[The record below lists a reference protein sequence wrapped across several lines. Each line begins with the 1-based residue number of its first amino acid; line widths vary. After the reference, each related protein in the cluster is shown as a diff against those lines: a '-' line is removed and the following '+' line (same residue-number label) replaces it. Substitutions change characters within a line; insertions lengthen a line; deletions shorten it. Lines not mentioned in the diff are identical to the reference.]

1 MARFYIIIFLIKIKL
16 KKRCTEMRDC
26 FYLAP
31 WWGCTRAVHYVLLI
45 SFTEKDVVIRISKT
59 WRDFDWLQTIWKS
72 ALPEQIKKPFFK
84 AVVES
89 VLLYGSFARALTK
102 RLENKLNGTYTR
114 MIRAILDI
122 STHPSKERL
131 YGNLI

>member
-45 SFTEKDVVIRISKT
+45 SSIEKDVLIRISKT

-72 ALPEQIKKPFFK
+72 ALPEQIKKDIFK

-89 VLLYGSFARALTK
+89 VLLYGSFAWSLTK
-102 RLENKLNGTYTR
+102 RLENKLNGTYTHL
-114 MIRAILDI
+114 IRGILNI

-131 YGNLI
+131 YGNLM

>member
-1 MARFYIIIFLIKIKL
+1 M
-16 KKRCTEMRDC
+16 
-26 FYLAP
+26 
-31 WWGCTRAVHYVLLI
+31 
-45 SFTEKDVVIRISKT
+45 
-59 WRDFDWLQTIWKS
+59 QTIWKS
-72 ALPEQIKKPFFK
+72 ALPEQIKKDFFK

-102 RLENKLNGTYTR
+102 RLENKLHGKYTR
-114 MIRAILDI
+114 MLRGILNI

>member
-1 MARFYIIIFLIKIKL
+1 M
-16 KKRCTEMRDC
+16 
-26 FYLAP
+26 
-31 WWGCTRAVHYVLLI
+31 
-45 SFTEKDVVIRISKT
+45 
-59 WRDFDWLQTIWKS
+59 QTIWKS
-72 ALPEQIKKPFFK
+72 ALPEQIKKPFLK

-102 RLENKLNGTYTR
+102 RLENKLNVTYTR
-114 MIRAILDI
+114 VIRAILDI